1 MAHPLFMPGGCFLCS
16 SERDQQDSG
25 WAGKENVV
33 CSEQL
38 EHSNTSAEQN
48 RWELRASGLPSK
60 TLVCLNSQNVYLEGG
75 ERGLLQER
83 FSDGRWHNIAWLGR
97 QFFKL
102 IKK

>member
-1 MAHPLFMPGGCFLCS
+1 MPGGCFLCS

-60 TLVCLNSQNVYLEGG
+60 TLVCLTAKMCTLKE
-75 ERGLLQER
+75 ERGVCSKRGSQMGDGTILL
-83 FSDGRWHNIAWLGR
+83 G
-97 QFFKL
+97 
-102 IKK
+102 